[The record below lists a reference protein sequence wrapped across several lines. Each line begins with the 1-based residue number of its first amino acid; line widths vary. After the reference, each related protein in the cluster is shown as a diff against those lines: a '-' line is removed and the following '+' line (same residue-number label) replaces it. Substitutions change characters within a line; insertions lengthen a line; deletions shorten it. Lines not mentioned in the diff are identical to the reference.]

1 MSWLDRVNVGF
12 FRDYQLKIYS
22 GRFHTYR
29 LTFNSIVGI
38 ATLYNILQVLV
49 SCTSANRLHRCS
61 SIRNSQLTDE
71 LRKSV
76 ASQQSSIA
84 AASSSTQKEVA
95 VVQRT
100 LEEVESLQMRD
111 VPVDEDDDLE
121 TTVVSLK
128 DLLEELTLSQT
139 LLQGLLSKTE
149 TAEIAKAAK
158 GSGTTKIT
166 FGTNHKGMRMGI
178 NYGSATWNIK

>member
-1 MSWLDRVNVGF
+1 MNVGF

-38 ATLYNILQVLV
+38 ATL
-49 SCTSANRLHRCS
+49 CS